1 MPHHGFVITG
11 FVTLFEAHDPAGRKT
26 DFFDRRSSC
35 FIVTTKGRIRF
46 TSLQGTVV
54 ADRDHPVFL
63 PKGLSYTNECLETA
77 ESYVFNFQ
85 TLQQYDTPLSLHA
98 ISPTAAKDYYT
109 RMLTKTFSSAPKD
122 TPAVFELLYSLAGAL
137 FGASEESV
145 CAHPVI
151 RQALAWMHQY
161 YGAVGIT
168 MADVARHCCV
178 SEIYLRKL
186 FQKQLH
192 TTPFRRLTQIR
203 MQQAKLLLEE
213 KRKPG
218 EVALRVGYA
227 DLYQFSRAYKR
238 YFGYPPSQT

>member
-1 MPHHGFVITG
+1 MTLHDFVITS
-11 FVTLFEAHDPAGRKT
+11 FVALFEAHDPTGRKT

-35 FIVTTKGRIRF
+35 FIITTRGKIRF
-46 TSLQGTVV
+46 SSLHGTVI
-54 ADRDHPVFL
+54 ADHDHPVFL
-63 PKGLSYTNECLETA
+63 PKGLTYTNECLEDA

-85 TLQQYDTPLSLHA
+85 TLQQYDAPLSLCT
-98 ISPTAAKDYYT
+98 ISQAAAKDYYA
-109 RMLTKTFSSAPKD
+109 RILSKTFSSATSD
-122 TPAVFELLYSLAGAL
+122 TLTVFELLYSLANAL
-137 FGASEESV
+137 FGANAV
-145 CAHPVI
+145 NTATHPVI

-161 YGAVGIT
+161 YGKAGIT
-168 MADVARHCCV
+168 VADVARHCCV

-192 TTPFRRLTQIR
+192 TTPFRRLTEIR

-213 KRKPG
+213 KRKTG

-238 YFGYPPSQT
+238 YFGYPPSKT